1 MAIFKL
7 EIASDAGPVLMA
19 TTNSPGPI
27 LVEAS
32 DEATA
37 RVIAKTNF
45 WAIEPDPDGFPTG
58 ADCIWVDRHA
68 VQCEALSVDPNEFRT
83 ERAQKRAR
91 IRAMS
96 RPIVCPDFDLGNGRY
111 AKMVWWPVQPGDRC
125 PV

>member
-7 EIASDAGPVLMA
+7 EIASDAAPLLVA

-32 DEATA
+32 DETTA

-45 WAIEPDPDGFPTG
+45 WAIEPDSDGFPRG
-58 ADCIWVDRHA
+58 ADCIWVDRLA
-68 VQCEALSVDPNEFRT
+68 VQCQTVSIDPKELRT
-83 ERAQKRAR
+83 EKARKSAKLRAEF
-91 IRAMS
+91 

-111 AKMVWWPVQPGDRC
+111 AKMVWWPVRPGERC
-125 PV
+125 PF